1 MIGYVNVKTTPVYF
15 YAQRTGFYS
24 TTGTAL
30 PFDDVKINI
39 GNAMDTSSGILHR
52 YTTPGKYFF
61 AYTGLCSDKDTK
73 IQLQNQTMAVTWT
86 AIGESHCTPYNALA
100 IQATIQL
107 DEDDEV
113 QIYLLEGTI
122 HDGDGNHFSNFFG
135 WLLEE
140 DLVL

>member
-1 MIGYVNVKTTPVYF
+1 
-15 YAQRTGFYS
+15 
-24 TTGTAL
+24 
-30 PFDDVKINI
+30 
-39 GNAMDTSSGILHR
+39 
-52 YTTPGKYFF
+52 
-61 AYTGLCSDKDTK
+61 
-73 IQLQNQTMAVTWT
+73 MAVTWT
-86 AIGESHCTPYNALA
+86 AIGESHCTPYNALV